1 MLSEGDLPLTPI
13 DLDADKHLRPGSVGR
28 AKLETLVWVVQEKL
42 VVHLFW
48 KFGPIE
54 SFIMPLE
61 SRNSMKLEAGIAPP
75 DEWDGQLWMQ
85 TENWAP
91 PGKTFFIVLGFDI

>member
-1 MLSEGDLPLTPI
+1 MLPEGDLPLTPI
-13 DLDADKHLRPGSVGR
+13 DLDADKHLRTVAR

-48 KFGPIE
+48 KCGAVD
-54 SFIMPLE
+54 SFVMPLE
-61 SRNSMKLEAGIAPP
+61 SRNSVKLEAAIAPP
-75 DEWDGQLWMQ
+75 DDWDGKLYVQ